1 MNIKK
6 LGASILAAAML
17 ITSGSM
23 SMHSAAS
30 TSDIVMI
37 SLKEYDTKITIT
49 DKTESQLDE
58 GISIGDILDKMV
70 YKGDQTDKDGNS
82 FTDGASVA
90 IPVDATVVWVGNNKY
105 SIFERDVKVRLSQY
119 STYDIIVGSGKQ
131 LDPNNIIYH
140 LSADITP
147 VTFVIDWENSDVKL
161 YTISEDGTVK
171 PFDSSVRSN
180 SNSSLYLDCKKKAPH
195 EKVAADISKLK
206 IKLSNGANMPEY
218 KIKFYSDYNSYSDDI
233 ELTADDQ
240 GRILFELD
248 KPSAGSYYDSTTLY
262 YSLCNPDGEPLD
274 GADSH
279 DYAYIYTYYPRI
291 SFYAYLGSEFFSDSS
306 CDLEDGVNSIT
317 YWYTLK
323 LDPGESAENVKTFRL
338 SNFYGELHYGDS
350 LKNDIL
356 KSVKGDRADL
366 AAAEK
371 DDDITEALF
380 GRGVEGN
387 FEQGERVTIFLD
399 PASENVKPF
408 LDTDDASAYV
418 LHFGLMAVETR
429 LYTTLDMEVDG
440 VSNASIYWDTDDEG
454 ETTDNGYS
462 RSDVIWVSDLEK
474 DASYYISK
482 LQRKAD
488 RLDLKDKVV
497 MAVKG
502 KFTSSEATKDAE
514 EIDINDLFDS
524 TKGYKFTPD
533 IVNGDNITVF
543 LDAKGD
549 SPANALCT
557 DENATEFIINLHFD
571 VIYYDEPDPEP
582 DPEPEY
588 EFVDVDDS
596 ELPPDIKNTHFNVES
611 ISDEKG
617 TIIKTSLGLHSDD
630 EATYFDTYGKYG
642 SQTIFA
648 FADEGKE
655 SIDLSKIRLN
665 VKKDYDLRVFLIEDG
680 KATYVDLDTE
690 TQDFSDGK
698 PKHYA
703 TAKRQEGNKYYKQG
717 NYYVTVKTG
726 NNATGSGLFVEGPSD
741 QNGQQSGTRTIF
753 FDSYYGE
760 AYHDIV
766 IANLGSAPL
775 TNLTAQLTNPK
786 NIKLNGFWDLNGEYE
801 LAPMTVT
808 VGNSS
813 MTTVKRVENMAKIR
827 IEPETNENGRP
838 KRGDISGTLTISA
851 DGQPTY
857 VINLS
862 GKISTPTIIT
872 NELSEAVKFVPYSS
886 IISVDTVH
894 KWLTT
899 KFSVYD
905 GDLPEGL
912 TLNEYS
918 GELYGVPQEAGTY
931 RFRIRAKTSWEGNA
945 EFSPSYIT
953 KSFTLVIKENTDE
966 NVYYASDENYTI
978 TTSIGTADNT
988 FDFVLPDTMITEDQK
1003 FVSVGEYG
1011 DFIDFWLNGEKLE
1024 EGTDY
1029 TSEAGSTVITI
1040 KSQTLSGLTKG
1051 EANTIAAEFRVGGQL
1066 ENALKRTAQN
1076 FTIKTPKP
1084 EDPGT
1089 STPGT
1094 SDDTSSNTSSDT
1106 SGGTNTPST
1115 SGGSGAVG
1123 SVTDPDT
1130 SSSTSTPDTS
1140 DSTSTP
1146 SESDIVFK
1154 PVHVDGE
1161 LADIINGTT
1170 VTAPQGVMSKDAILA
1185 VTVDSNVPAD
1195 KGMAL
1200 DITFTVNGEKVQPSG
1215 DMTVRMPIPDNLKN
1229 VSSLYVYHI
1238 TNGKYDFVDSWREG
1252 DYICFKAGSFS
1263 TYVISGKKLDS
1274 NGNPVSSETADT
1286 SNNPLTG
1293 IGVSA
1298 TGIILSAAVLA
1309 VILTIKK
1316 KKH

>member
-70 YKGDQTDKDGNS
+70 YKGDQTDKDGN
-82 FTDGASVA
+82 FFANGAGVA
-90 IPVDATVVWVGNNKY
+90 IPAEATVVWVGNNKY
-105 SIFERDVKVRLSQY
+105 SIFERDVKVHISQY
-119 STYDIIVGSGKQ
+119 SKYDIIVGSGKQ

-147 VTFVIDWENSDVKL
+147 VEFVIDWANSDVKL

-171 PFDSSVRSN
+171 PFDSTVRS
-180 SNSSLYLDCKKKAPH
+180 SGNSSLDLDCKKKVPH

-206 IKLSNGANMPEY
+206 IKLSNSADMPEY
-218 KIKFYSDYNSYSDDI
+218 KIKFYSDYNSYRDDI

-248 KPSAGSYYDSTTLY
+248 KPSSGSYYKSTDLY
-262 YSLCNPDGEPLD
+262 YSLCNPDGTLLE
-274 GADSH
+274 GTVAYN
-279 DYAYIYTYYPRI
+279 YAYIYTYYPY
-291 SFYAYLGSEFFSDSS
+291 FYFYGYLGSEYIYYDDF
-306 CDLEDGVNSIT
+306 EKTEENNSVT
-317 YWYTLK
+317 YSLNMD
-323 LDPGESAENVKTFRL
+323 LDPGETADGMKFKFSSFSINGNRI
-338 SNFYGELHYGDS
+338 Y
-350 LKNDIL
+350 NDII
-356 KSVKGDRADL
+356 KAIEGNKADL
-366 AAAEK
+366 ASAES
-371 DDDITEALF
+371 DDDIKDDLFSSGYGIGGDYTE
-380 GRGVEGN
+380 GVE
-387 FEQGERVTIFLD
+387 FTLFLD
-399 PASENVKPF
+399 TASENVKPF
-408 LDTDDASAYV
+408 LDTDDATGYAV
-418 LHFGLMAVETR
+418 HFSLKVSERR
-429 LYTTLDMEVDG
+429 LYTTLDMKGGVNGTDAYIFVDSDNEG
-440 VSNASIYWDTDDEG
+440 V
-454 ETTDNGYS
+454 TTDNGYS
-462 RSDVIWVSDLEK
+462 YTGKIGVTDPKSDV
-474 DASYYISK
+474 SYYIRT

-488 RLDLKDKVV
+488 NVGLKKDITK
-497 MAVKG
+497 AVKG
-502 KFTSSEATKDAE
+502 KFASSEAAKDAE
-514 EIDINDLFDS
+514 EISVDDLFDS
-524 TKGYKFTPD
+524 TKGYKVDLSAEGGED
-533 IVNGDNITVF
+533 ITIF
-543 LDAKGD
+543 LDAAGD
-549 SPANALCT
+549 SPANALCR
-557 DENATEFIINLHFD
+557 DENATEFVINLHFETV
-571 VIYYDEPDPEP
+571 VIENVDPDPGTK
-582 DPEPEY
+582 PEPEY

-596 ELPPDIKNTHFNVES
+596 QLPPDIKNTHFNVTS
-611 ISDEKG
+611 ISDENG

-648 FADEGKE
+648 FADDGKE

-665 VKKDYDLRVFLIEDG
+665 VKKDSDLRVFLIEDG

-690 TQDFSDGK
+690 TQDFSNGK

-703 TAKRQEGNKYYKQG
+703 TAKRREGNKYYKQG

-753 FDSYYGE
+753 FDRYYGE

-766 IANLGSAPL
+766 IANLGISPIN
-775 TNLTAQLTNPK
+775 NLTATLSDAK
-786 NIKLNGFWDLNGEYE
+786 GIKLNGFWDLNGEYA
-801 LAPMTVT
+801 LAPTTVT
-808 VGNSS
+808 ADNSS
-813 MTTVKRVENMAKIR
+813 TSTVKRVENMAKIR
-827 IEPETNENGRP
+827 IEPETDENGIP
-838 KRGDISGTLTISA
+838 KKGDISGKLTISA

-872 NELSEAVKFVPYSS
+872 NQLSDAVKFVPYSS

-899 KFSVYD
+899 EFSAVD
-905 GDLPEGL
+905 DLPEGL

-945 EFSPSYIT
+945 EFTPSTIT
-953 KSFTLVIKENTDE
+953 KYFTLVIKENTDE

-978 TTSIGTADNT
+978 ATSIGTANNT

-1011 DFIDFWLNGEKLE
+1011 DFIDFWMNGEKLE

-1040 KSQTLSGLTKG
+1040 KSQTLSGLAKG

-1094 SDDTSSNTSSDT
+1094 SGDTSGDTSSDT
-1106 SGGTNTPST
+1106 STPST

-1170 VTAPQGVMSKDAILA
+1170 VTAPQGVMSKDAVLTIIA
-1185 VTVDSNVPAD
+1185 DSSVPAD
-1195 KGMAL
+1195 KGTAL
-1200 DITFTVNGEKVQPSG
+1200 DFTFTVNGKKVQPSG
-1215 DMTVRMPIPDNLKN
+1215 DMTVRIPIPDNLKN
-1229 VSSLYVYHI
+1229 VSPLYVYHI
-1238 TNGKYDFVDSWREG
+1238 TDGKYELVNSWRDG
-1252 DYICFKAGSFS
+1252 DFMCFKASGFS
-1263 TYVISGKKLDS
+1263 TYIISGKKLDG
-1274 NGNPVSSETADT
+1274 NGNPVSTETTDT
-1286 SNNPLTG
+1286 SKNPFTG
-1293 IGVSA
+1293 IGISA
-1298 TGIILSAAVLA
+1298 TGIILSAAVSAGILA
-1309 VILTIKK
+1309 FKK